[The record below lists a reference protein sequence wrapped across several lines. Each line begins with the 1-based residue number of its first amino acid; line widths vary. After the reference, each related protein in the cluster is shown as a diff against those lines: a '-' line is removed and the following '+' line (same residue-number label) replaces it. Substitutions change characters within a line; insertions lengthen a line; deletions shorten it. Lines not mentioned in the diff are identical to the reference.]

1 MPDSRYAPWIR
12 RLHWLVFILVACALA
27 LIYLHDWSPRGS
39 ALKTDAKWAHMQF
52 GMAILL
58 VMLPRLLIRSRHLRE
73 PAIVPPSPRWQ
84 MVIAKSVHVALY
96 LLLFATPLLGIAT
109 MAWSGTP
116 WNFLGL
122 SLPGVA
128 VPDRAFSHQLQG
140 IHGTLGQILMYL
152 AAAHAVLALFHHF
165 VQRDNT
171 LRRMLPVL
179 RGKR

>member
-1 MPDSRYAPWIR
+1 
-12 RLHWLVFILVACALA
+12 
-27 LIYLHDWSPRGS
+27 
-39 ALKTDAKWAHMQF
+39 
-52 GMAILL
+52 
-58 VMLPRLLIRSRHLRE
+58 
-73 PAIVPPSPRWQ
+73 

-122 SLPGVA
+122 SLPSVA